1 MISPSSDSAGAD
13 SHRNGFRA
21 LGHHEVESSV
31 VCVLTRISVR
41 RRRDLL
47 RMYRAYRR
55 VARASRRTPGLLRTA
70 FLVEN
75 ARTWYSLSLW
85 ENSHAISQFGTNVPE
100 HVQVVRSN
108 FGRIGFSHSDG
119 LDVWSTKW
127 RLYSV
132 SHNLR
137 WEEFDLLP
145 YVRQAKSTAA
155 R

>member
-1 MISPSSDSAGAD
+1 MV
-13 SHRNGFRA
+13 SHRPALRT

-31 VCVLTRISVR
+31 VCVITRISVR

-55 VARASRRTPGLLRTA
+55 VARASRRTPGLLRSA

-85 ENSHAISQFGTNVPE
+85 ENSQAISQFGTNVPE
-100 HVQVVRSN
+100 HVQVVRKN
-108 FGRIGFSHSDG
+108 FGRIGFSHSTG

-127 RLYSV
+127 RLSSV

-137 WEEFDLLP
+137 WDEFDLLP
-145 YVRQAKSTAA
+145 YVREAKRAVA
-155 R
+155 Q